1 MKLNAHYKLATYLFE
16 SSTSQNDVF
25 GTNGLPLTPPSIKMI
40 GNFQSFVAS
49 NNTSRKPCPYL
60 TTYLDCIRSKN
71 EKITVVFE
79 HYDCDISSKS
89 PLFGDIESLTKC
101 GLYALH
107 HLHYVIGS
115 VHGLITPNAFLYA
128 GQQSSFKLA
137 HWAFNLITNCGQL
150 CQSLIVP
157 DDTRFLSIEQLL
169 MCNPTRKSDVWSF
182 GLTILYF
189 MFPKS
194 RDRFPSDPFELANCS
209 NFQEIFTKLEINK
222 DELSEKWIRF
232 FSATLNSSPEKRFSV
247 KQLMQ
252 ILQLSEPTN
261 YELNAPIDHLI
272 RSTSASQ
279 TKIAD
284 EEHFEITR
292 YLNIHDFYYLWC
304 ITFPTKD
311 ADKEKQK
318 LPPILLIPRLV
329 VLENECSNQENASSN
344 CLESK
349 FSKLSLSDFEN
360 HRVVKLP
367 QNKFFK
373 TLPVETINERLLKLS
388 NHIYTPVVLF
398 NDIFTR
404 EELIRKGNSQ
414 LLPLPIREM
423 DFDYQCERL
432 MTFKTLLNGYP
443 FIRNQ
448 LISESKIDICPHYRA
463 QIWAALLN
471 VRWSDKLLY
480 ERIDKIS
487 STSTDRQIAVDIPR
501 CHQYNDLLAST
512 EGHQKLTRV
521 LKAWLAYNEASGE
534 VYWQGLDSLA
544 APFVI
549 LNFNNEP
556 QAFAC
561 FHLFIKKYLY
571 GFFQKDN
578 SPSIQEYL
586 ALFQIITSF
595 HDPVMSNH
603 FAELGF
609 VPDLYAISWFLT
621 MFTHILPL
629 YQIVQLWDTLILGN
643 DSFPLFVGLAILHQL
658 SDRILKFTFNDC
670 ILIFSD
676 LPQIDID
683 RCVRN
688 SVKFFRATPQSIT
701 KRGLWKLENLK
712 MYPRLPRIDLDDL
725 IRMIEKSIEIQ
736 EENAALNQAN
746 ISNHFVFIDC
756 RHKDDI
762 SMFGSIANSV
772 KVEEYINNQDL
783 QTQNTATAAKNQS
796 SQTQH
801 KHQFKHHLVI
811 VVNSIE
817 TSMLL
822 IENYSVPRVCYLEL
836 NKHVPKLL
844 QTQF

>member
-1 MKLNAHYKLATYLFE
+1 MRSLCTS
-16 SSTSQNDVF
+16 SSTLCHRLSARTHYTECFSLCRTTKFFQV
-25 GTNGLPLTPPSIKMI
+25 GPLGIQSHHKLWSALSI
-40 GNFQSFVAS
+40 VDC
-49 NNTSRKPCPYL
+49 SRL
-60 TTYLDCIRSKN
+60 
-71 EKITVVFE
+71 
-79 HYDCDISSKS
+79 
-89 PLFGDIESLTKC
+89 ESLLEK
-101 GLYALH
+101 YSDK
-107 HLHYVIGS
+107 Y
-115 VHGLITPNAFLYA
+115 
-128 GQQSSFKLA
+128 
-137 HWAFNLITNCGQL
+137 
-150 CQSLIVP
+150 SLFDLLS

-194 RDRFPSDPFELANCS
+194 RDRFPSDPFELASCS

-432 MTFKTLLNGYP
+432 MTFKTLLNGNYII
-443 FIRNQ
+443 F
-448 LISESKIDICPHYRA
+448 KTA
-463 QIWAALLN
+463 
-471 VRWSDKLLY
+471 KL
-480 ERIDKIS
+480 
-487 STSTDRQIAVDIPR
+487 
-501 CHQYNDLLAST
+501 
-512 EGHQKLTRV
+512 
-521 LKAWLAYNEASGE
+521 
-534 VYWQGLDSLA
+534 
-544 APFVI
+544 
-549 LNFNNEP
+549 
-556 QAFAC
+556 
-561 FHLFIKKYLY
+561 
-571 GFFQKDN
+571 
-578 SPSIQEYL
+578 
-586 ALFQIITSF
+586 
-595 HDPVMSNH
+595 
-603 FAELGF
+603 
-609 VPDLYAISWFLT
+609 
-621 MFTHILPL
+621 
-629 YQIVQLWDTLILGN
+629 
-643 DSFPLFVGLAILHQL
+643 
-658 SDRILKFTFNDC
+658 
-670 ILIFSD
+670 
-676 LPQIDID
+676 
-683 RCVRN
+683 
-688 SVKFFRATPQSIT
+688 
-701 KRGLWKLENLK
+701 
-712 MYPRLPRIDLDDL
+712 
-725 IRMIEKSIEIQ
+725 
-736 EENAALNQAN
+736 
-746 ISNHFVFIDC
+746 
-756 RHKDDI
+756 
-762 SMFGSIANSV
+762 
-772 KVEEYINNQDL
+772 
-783 QTQNTATAAKNQS
+783 
-796 SQTQH
+796 
-801 KHQFKHHLVI
+801 
-811 VVNSIE
+811 
-817 TSMLL
+817 
-822 IENYSVPRVCYLEL
+822 
-836 NKHVPKLL
+836 
-844 QTQF
+844 

>member
-1 MKLNAHYKLATYLFE
+1 MEKYSDKYSLFDLL
-16 SSTSQNDVF
+16 S
-25 GTNGLPLTPPSIKMI
+25 
-40 GNFQSFVAS
+40 
-49 NNTSRKPCPYL
+49 
-60 TTYLDCIRSKN
+60 
-71 EKITVVFE
+71 
-79 HYDCDISSKS
+79 
-89 PLFGDIESLTKC
+89 
-101 GLYALH
+101 
-107 HLHYVIGS
+107 
-115 VHGLITPNAFLYA
+115 
-128 GQQSSFKLA
+128 
-137 HWAFNLITNCGQL
+137 
-150 CQSLIVP
+150 

-432 MTFKTLLNGYP
+432 MTFKTLLNGNYII
-443 FIRNQ
+443 F
-448 LISESKIDICPHYRA
+448 KTA
-463 QIWAALLN
+463 
-471 VRWSDKLLY
+471 KL
-480 ERIDKIS
+480 
-487 STSTDRQIAVDIPR
+487 
-501 CHQYNDLLAST
+501 
-512 EGHQKLTRV
+512 
-521 LKAWLAYNEASGE
+521 
-534 VYWQGLDSLA
+534 
-544 APFVI
+544 
-549 LNFNNEP
+549 
-556 QAFAC
+556 
-561 FHLFIKKYLY
+561 
-571 GFFQKDN
+571 
-578 SPSIQEYL
+578 
-586 ALFQIITSF
+586 
-595 HDPVMSNH
+595 
-603 FAELGF
+603 
-609 VPDLYAISWFLT
+609 
-621 MFTHILPL
+621 
-629 YQIVQLWDTLILGN
+629 
-643 DSFPLFVGLAILHQL
+643 
-658 SDRILKFTFNDC
+658 
-670 ILIFSD
+670 
-676 LPQIDID
+676 
-683 RCVRN
+683 
-688 SVKFFRATPQSIT
+688 
-701 KRGLWKLENLK
+701 
-712 MYPRLPRIDLDDL
+712 
-725 IRMIEKSIEIQ
+725 
-736 EENAALNQAN
+736 
-746 ISNHFVFIDC
+746 
-756 RHKDDI
+756 
-762 SMFGSIANSV
+762 
-772 KVEEYINNQDL
+772 
-783 QTQNTATAAKNQS
+783 
-796 SQTQH
+796 
-801 KHQFKHHLVI
+801 
-811 VVNSIE
+811 
-817 TSMLL
+817 
-822 IENYSVPRVCYLEL
+822 
-836 NKHVPKLL
+836 
-844 QTQF
+844 